1 LSATPVAPAG
11 LGKIIDV
18 AVSGDA
24 TCAVDTDSAVWCWG
38 QTKVLPVTAS
48 GQAPVRLELPR
59 AVSVAVSKAA
69 VCIVTDKGEV
79 VCQRGRVPGRPKPR
93 RSNFRLPE

>member
-1 LSATPVAPAG
+1 MAPAG

-38 QTKVLPVTAS
+38 QTNVLPATAS
-48 GQAPVRLELPR
+48 GQAPVRLALPR
-59 AVSVAVSKAA
+59 AVNVAVSKAA
-69 VCIVTDKGEV
+69 VCVITDKGEV

-93 RSNFRLPE
+93 RSTFRLPG